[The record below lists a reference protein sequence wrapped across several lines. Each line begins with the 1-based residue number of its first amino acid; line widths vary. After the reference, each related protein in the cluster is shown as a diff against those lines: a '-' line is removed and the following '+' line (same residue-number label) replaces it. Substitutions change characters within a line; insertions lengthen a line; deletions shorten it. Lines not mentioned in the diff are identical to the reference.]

1 MCVSIIRKESGMRM
15 KKISVAVLCIM
26 SAFTLSLNVGAATKD
41 SKEQPLK
48 QQVQYMMSEPGG
60 L

>member
-1 MCVSIIRKESGMRM
+1 MRM
-15 KKISVAVLCIM
+15 KKISVAVLCII

-41 SKEQPLK
+41 SKEQPVK

>member
-1 MCVSIIRKESGMRM
+1 MRM
-15 KKISVAVLCIM
+15 KKISLAVLCIM
-26 SAFTLSLNVGAATKD
+26 SALTLSLNVGAATKEN
-41 SKEQPLK
+41 KEQSVK

>member
-1 MCVSIIRKESGMRM
+1 MRM
-15 KKISVAVLCIM
+15 KKITLAVLCIV
-26 SAFTLSLNVGAATKD
+26 SAFTLSLNVGAATND
-41 SKEQPLK
+41 SKEQPVK

>member
-1 MCVSIIRKESGMRM
+1 MKM
-15 KKISVAVLCIM
+15 KKISIAVLCIM
-26 SAFTLSLNVGAATKD
+26 SAFTLSLNAGAATKEN
-41 SKEQPLK
+41 KEKPVK

>member
-1 MCVSIIRKESGMRM
+1 M
-15 KKISVAVLCIM
+15 KKISIAILCIM
-26 SAFTLSLNVGAATKD
+26 SAFTLALNVGATNKD
-41 SKEQPLK
+41 SKEQPVK